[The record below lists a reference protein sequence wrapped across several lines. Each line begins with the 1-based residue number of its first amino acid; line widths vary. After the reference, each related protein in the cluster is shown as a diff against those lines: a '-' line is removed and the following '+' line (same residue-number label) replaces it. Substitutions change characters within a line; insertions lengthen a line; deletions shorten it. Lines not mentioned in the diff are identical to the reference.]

1 MVLPLRPQRA
11 FFQRSPDLVAPELL
25 GWELRHG
32 EVAVTIV
39 ETEAYLGRRDP
50 ASHAYSGPTRRNQ
63 SMFGESGCCY
73 IYFSYGMHLCC
84 NVVAHLE
91 GEAGGILLRAGTVTD
106 GHRIASLR
114 RGRERDLANG
124 PGRLGQALGLDLSLD
139 GTCLLEGPL
148 RLTPSQVP
156 VEVER
161 IQRGPRV
168 GISKAVDLP
177 LRFWLADCPDVS
189 RGRPGPATKK
199 RPMGNSVR

>member
-1 MVLPLRPQRA
+1 MVFPLSVKRA
-11 FFQRSPDLVAPELL
+11 FFERSPELVAPELL
-25 GWELRHG
+25 GWELQHG
-32 EVAVTIV
+32 EVAVSIV

-63 SMFGESGCCY
+63 SMFGPAGCCY

-91 GEAGGILLRAGTVTD
+91 GEAGGILLRAGRVIKGRD
-106 GHRIASLR
+106 LAVER
-114 RGRERDLANG
+114 RGRSVDLANG

-139 GTCLLEGPL
+139 GTCLLHGPL
-148 RLTPSQVP
+148 RLTPPPRSVP
-156 VEVER
+156 PESIR
-161 IQRGPRV
+161 SGPRV

-199 RPMGNSVR
+199 RSMGNTGR